1 MVSKLAQLES
11 LIYIS
16 GEDGITYDN
25 LSSLLKLSTS
35 ELETL
40 MNQLKESFEH
50 EDSPFTLM
58 EYSDK
63 VQIATKEELNDLIKR
78 YLQSDESISLT
89 QTALE
94 TLTIIAYN
102 QPITRVEVDDIRG
115 VNSSKTV
122 QRLLRQSLI
131 ATSGYKK
138 VPGHPKL
145 YTTTDNFLKLF
156 GIKSL
161 NELPKID
168 NEILL
173 QEEENGGTTT
183 EDNG

>member
-25 LSSLLKLSTS
+25 LSTLLKLSTS

-63 VQIATKEELNDLIKR
+63 VQLATKEELNDLIK
-78 YLQSDESISLT
+78 
-89 QTALE
+89 
-94 TLTIIAYN
+94 
-102 QPITRVEVDDIRG
+102 
-115 VNSSKTV
+115 
-122 QRLLRQSLI
+122 
-131 ATSGYKK
+131 
-138 VPGHPKL
+138 
-145 YTTTDNFLKLF
+145 
-156 GIKSL
+156 
-161 NELPKID
+161 
-168 NEILL
+168 
-173 QEEENGGTTT
+173 
-183 EDNG
+183 